1 MEKLQNVGIKS
12 AFTLRKKI
20 EKGKN
25 LVKKIKLFS
34 KS

>member
-1 MEKLQNVGIKS
+1 MEKCQNVGTKN

>member
-1 MEKLQNVGIKS
+1 MEKRQNVGTKS